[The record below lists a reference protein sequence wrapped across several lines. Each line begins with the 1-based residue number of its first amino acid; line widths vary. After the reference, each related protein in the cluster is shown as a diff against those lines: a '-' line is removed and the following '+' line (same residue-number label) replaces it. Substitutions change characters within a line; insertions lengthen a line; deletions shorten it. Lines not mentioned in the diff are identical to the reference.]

1 MTNQS
6 KMTTITLQLPP
17 KYDLYLQENNILE
30 TYLNNSLLDGIEMI
44 QDMKLK
50 EELAKDKEFV
60 DLHDKF
66 SKKIWNL

>member
-1 MTNQS
+1 
-6 KMTTITLQLPP
+6 
-17 KYDLYLQENNILE
+17 
-30 TYLNNSLLDGIEMI
+30 LDGIEMI

-66 SKKIWNL
+66 SKKI

>member
-1 MTNQS
+1 MVPSRKFDNR
-6 KMTTITLQLPP
+6 QLCLLSQIFSNRWLRPGQ
-17 KYDLYLQENNILE
+17 DYLSFV
-30 TYLNNSLLDGIEMI
+30 NNSLLDGIEMI

-66 SKKIWNL
+66 SKKI

>member
-66 SKKIWNL
+66 SKKI